1 MAVFEK
7 SFMRELFDFGL
18 RAAAAAENTS
28 SSSGEDTDFHL
39 NTPQYSDEEIG
50 SDISVGRSGSIEISD
65 RNVPAVSSEEENIE
79 EENNEESDPESDG
92 SIRGRLV

>member
-1 MAVFEK
+1 MFACRFSGENMAMFEK
-7 SFMRELFDFGL
+7 SFISELCEFGL

-28 SSSGEDTDFHL
+28 SNSGEDTDFHL

-65 RNVPAVSSEEENIE
+65 SIVPRRI
-79 EENNEESDPESDG
+79 
-92 SIRGRLV
+92 